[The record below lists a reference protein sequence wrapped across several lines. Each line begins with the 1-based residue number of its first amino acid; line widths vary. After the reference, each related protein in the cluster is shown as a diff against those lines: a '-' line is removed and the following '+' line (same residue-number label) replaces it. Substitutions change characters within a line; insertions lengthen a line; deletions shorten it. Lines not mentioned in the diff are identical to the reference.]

1 VRFILNP
8 YSLPRLTSMHHSATN
23 HQSTALALAVGVSL
37 AFMLWLAQAA
47 SAHGDEDHG
56 KKPAQAA
63 NPLAQKPRTAE
74 RNVPTSQGQ
83 FRVRLRQAP
92 ADPRDGEEAQFEATI
107 TERVEGGF
115 AGGDQP
121 VADAKVTARI
131 TQADG
136 KTVVA
141 SNLSA
146 HKESEEGVY
155 GLHYVFRERG
165 DYKVIFVAR
174 TSDNRQ
180 LEADFPIAVTA
191 APVNWIFWGVL
202 ASLALLVCVLIAG
215 SYFALKHRG
224 IAAGV
229 AARRTVPL
237 AVGVFVFFAV
247 GVAALAYF
255 APPRE
260 RRSSVAMAAG
270 GEGEDAHSA
279 AGDAGLGGS
288 GAVLTIAKES
298 QLMFGIRTAPVA
310 EQKIV
315 TGLKVTGAVIVPP
328 NAKAK
333 ISPPVA
339 GRITLDARLTVG
351 SPVARGQR
359 IGTIE
364 QILSA
369 PEIAGLE
376 AQRATLDS
384 QELQQLTT
392 VQQARTRLNA
402 TRIELERARNLVE
415 IGAVPKKR
423 LQEAETSYTLA
434 AQEVAAAEAQA
445 QLLGAAAKQVAPTR
459 AYPLLAPVAGVIS
472 KLNVATGQ
480 QVESGIE
487 LAEVTALDRVW
498 LQAAVFEKDLAAV
511 RGAPRASFVVTGQP
525 DEVFQ
530 IDGSRNRLVTIG
542 TTVDPQTRTVPVFYE
557 VTNQGGRFREGM
569 FAEITI
575 DTSGRQTV
583 LAVPKQAVITEQGKT
598 FVFVFKGGESFEKR
612 AIVLGAEGQE
622 FHEIKS
628 GLEAGERIVIEGI
641 YQLRSTQPGA

>member
-1 VRFILNP
+1 
-8 YSLPRLTSMHHSATN
+8 M
-23 HQSTALALAVGVSL
+23 ALALAVGVSL
-37 AFMLWLAQAA
+37 IFMLWLAQAA
-47 SAHGDEDHG
+47 SVYGDEGHD
-56 KKPAQAA
+56 KKPVQAA
-63 NPLAQKPRTAE
+63 TPLAPKPRTAE
-74 RNVPTSQGQ
+74 RNVQTPQGQ
-83 FRVRLRQAP
+83 FRVRLRQSP
-92 ADPRDGEEAQFEATI
+92 AAPRDGEETQFEATI

-131 TQADG
+131 MHADG

-141 SNLSA
+141 NNLSA
-146 HKESEEGVY
+146 HKEGEEGVY

-165 DYKVIFVAR
+165 DYKMIFAAR

-180 LEADFPIAVTA
+180 FEADFPVAIAA

-202 ASLALLVCVLIAG
+202 TSLALLVCVLIAG

-229 AARRTVPL
+229 AARRIVPL
-237 AVGVFVFFAV
+237 AVGVLVFFAV

-255 APPRE
+255 TPPRE

-279 AGDAGLGGS
+279 TGNAGLGGS
-288 GAVLTIAKES
+288 GAVLTIPKES

-339 GRITLDARLTVG
+339 GRITLDGRLTVG
-351 SPVARGQR
+351 SAVARGQR
-359 IGTIE
+359 IGVIE

-376 AQRATLDS
+376 AQRAALSS

-392 VQQARTRLNA
+392 VQQARTKLNA
-402 TRIELERARNLVE
+402 ARIELERARNLVE

-459 AYPLLAPVAGVIS
+459 TYPLFVPVSGVIS

-498 LQAAVFEKDLAAV
+498 LQASVFEKDLAAV

-530 IDGSRNRLVTIG
+530 IDGSRNRLVTVG

-557 VTNQGGRFREGM
+557 VMNQGGRFREGM

-575 DTSGRQTV
+575 DMSGRQTV

-612 AIVLGAEGQE
+612 AVVLGAEGQE

-628 GLEAGERIVIEGI
+628 GIEAGERIVIEGI
-641 YQLRSTQPGA
+641 YQLRSTQPGS

>member
-1 VRFILNP
+1 MRFIL
-8 YSLPRLTSMHHSATN
+8 LTAAPRLPMN
-23 HQSTALALAVGVSL
+23 HTANNYRSTALALAVGVS
-37 AFMLWLAQAA
+37 FIFILWLAQAA

-63 NPLAQKPRTAE
+63 NPLAPKPRTAE
-74 RNVPTSQGQ
+74 RNVQTSQGQ

-121 VADAKVTARI
+121 VAGAKVTARI

-141 SNLSA
+141 NNLSA
-146 HKESEEGVY
+146 HKEGEDVY

-165 DYKVIFVAR
+165 DYKVVFVAR

-180 LEADFPIAVTA
+180 FEADFPVAITA
-191 APVNWIFWGVL
+191 APVNWIFWGML
-202 ASLALLVCVLIAG
+202 ASLALLVCVVIAG
-215 SYFALKHRG
+215 SYFALKQRG

-247 GVAALAYF
+247 GAAALAYF

-288 GAVLTIAKES
+288 GAVLTIPKES
-298 QLMFGIRTAPVA
+298 QLMFGIRTAPIA
-310 EQKIV
+310 GQKIV

-351 SPVARGQR
+351 SSVARGQR

-364 QILSA
+364 QVLSA

-376 AQRATLDS
+376 AQRAALSS

-402 TRIELERARNLVE
+402 ARIELERARNLVE

-423 LQEAETSYTLA
+423 LQEAETSYTLV

-459 AYPLLAPVAGVIS
+459 IYPLFAPVAGVIS

-480 QVESGIE
+480 QVESGLE

-498 LQAAVFEKDLAAV
+498 LQAAVFEKDLTAV
-511 RGAPRASFVVTGQP
+511 RGARRASFVVTGQP

-542 TTVDPQTRTVPVFYE
+542 TTVDPQTRTVSVFYE

-569 FAEITI
+569 FAAITI
-575 DTSGRQTV
+575 DTSGQQTV
-583 LAVPKQAVITEQGKT
+583 LAVPKQAVITEQGRT

-641 YQLRSTQPGA
+641 YQLRSTQPGS